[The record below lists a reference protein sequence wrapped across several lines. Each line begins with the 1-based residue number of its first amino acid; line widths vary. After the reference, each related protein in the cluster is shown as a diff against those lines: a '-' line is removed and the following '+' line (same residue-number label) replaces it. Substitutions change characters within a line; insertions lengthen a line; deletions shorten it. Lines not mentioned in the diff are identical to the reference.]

1 MNELIVIL
9 PPIALVDCLSLL
21 PVAMMPMLLFL
32 GGQRPVRDCLSF
44 MAGIFLTYFPF
55 GAALLFGLDSLFHTL
70 ARHFTTWWHSEP
82 QQYEIW
88 LQICLGLLL
97 IGYGQRLCAHQQGRA
112 AAPRTDMNPQAGTG
126 RAFALGALIN
136 LTGMWGALPYFAA
149 IAKILQEDL
158 SPAGSLMALLYYNL
172 VFLLPL
178 ALFPLLHLLIGAR
191 AQSLFTAAGQRMRA
205 WGMRLLT
212 ILLIGLGFLLVID
225 GIGWL
230 RGHPLFVPDLGKK
243 TLSLRTA
250 SPSAPPH
257 LIWRLPQTDV

>member
-1 MNELIVIL
+1 MNELIIIL

-21 PVAMMPMLLFL
+21 PVAMMPMILFL

-44 MAGIFLTYFPF
+44 MTGIFLTYFPF

-97 IGYGQRLCAHQQGRA
+97 IGYGQRLCAGQSRA
-112 AAPRTDMNPQAGTG
+112 TPPRTAMNPQAGTG

-230 RGHPLFVPDLGKK
+230 RGHPLFVPGPEKK
-243 TLSLRTA
+243 MLSLQTT
-250 SPSAPPH
+250 SPPALSH
-257 LIWRLPQTDV
+257 LIRRLPQTDI